1 MNDEIS
7 VIYICVEAWFS
18 VIVLFLNWMWFRS
31 DVVSFVQG
39 NEEKKTHWS
48 NIEDCTCT
56 QLNVA
61 TNKRF
66 QIILSITTTRILAYT
81 HNLVGCYYWPT
92 NSRLYLS
99 FLLFF
104 FLWWCVSLIFSR
116 IYFIL
121 RFDRWLFIGR
131 HISTQLQTN
140 KLNRM
145 NNRKIKYTRNKKK
158 TTNSKNKKKT
168 QQTGKNFERVDAANV
183 RLRLCLNSVPGR
195 CFNLI
200 FFILKRRS

>member
-1 MNDEIS
+1 
-7 VIYICVEAWFS
+7 
-18 VIVLFLNWMWFRS
+18 MWFRS

-158 TTNSKNKKKT
+158 RPIQKTKKKLS
-168 QQTGKNFERVDAANV
+168 KRERILNV
-183 RLRLCLNSVPGR
+183 LMRLMFVCVCVWIPCLVVAS
-195 CFNLI
+195 I
-200 FFILKRRS
+200 SFFLY